1 MEVEK
6 DDNVWAN
13 IDDES
18 ELVSKDPVTTA
29 ISAISR
35 LSEDLGDK
43 TTLQCAQPII
53 AECINSQD
61 WIQR

>member
-1 MEVEK
+1 LKTQFLPALVKMMMEVEK

-13 IDDES
+13 IDEES

-43 TTLQCAQPII
+43 TTL
-53 AECINSQD
+53 
-61 WIQR
+61 